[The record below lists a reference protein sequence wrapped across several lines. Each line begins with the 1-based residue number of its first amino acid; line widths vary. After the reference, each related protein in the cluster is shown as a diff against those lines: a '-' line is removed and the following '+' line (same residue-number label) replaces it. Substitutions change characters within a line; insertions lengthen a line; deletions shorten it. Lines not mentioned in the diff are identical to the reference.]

1 MILAADMNENQD
13 GMNGSDCASS
23 HSDGSGDSKTIRIHI
38 THKDPRSMPDISKTG
53 RPIPEYGTVQTPVG
67 YT

>member
-1 MILAADMNENQD
+1 MILAVDMNEKQC

-38 THKDPRSMPDISKTG
+38 THKYPRRMPDISKTG
-53 RPIPEYGTVQTPVG
+53 RPIPEYGTVQTPVS